1 MSNPLQSAFK
11 NYKIILALFI
21 GLSISGYMIYR
32 AFSEVKIIKVEH
44 NSGNLKWVD
53 GNHNNH
59 VDLNDL
65 SDFKKVKTG
74 NYQKQTL
81 RTTLQEVTWSKTA
94 VLWIFVAI
102 LFTVGRDLFY
112 MIRIRLLTKK
122 KLTWKSSFFVIMLW
136 EFASA
141 LSPGVV
147 GGAAVA
153 MFILNRE
160 TIPMGKATAIVIV
173 TAFMDNLFY
182 IVMIPLVFVFL
193 RNTEVFNINGDTSV
207 ALTLWFWGGF
217 TIILLVCTFLYVSLF
232 WRPKLAGEVL
242 LLLFSLPF
250 IKRWKFVAREW
261 GKDIEIAAK
270 QFKNESSGFWWKVF
284 GSTVA
289 SWLSRY
295 LVINALLQAF
305 ISLSVIDHVHV
316 LAKQLILWLFMLVSP
331 TPGGSGIAEYAFGEL
346 LSDFTSSAM
355 LLVALAILWL
365 LISYFPYL
373 VIGSILLPVWL
384 RKNR

>member
-1 MSNPLQSAFK
+1 M
-11 NYKIILALFI
+11 
-21 GLSISGYMIYR
+21 
-32 AFSEVKIIKVEH
+32 
-44 NSGNLKWVD
+44 
-53 GNHNNH
+53 
-59 VDLNDL
+59 
-65 SDFKKVKTG
+65 
-74 NYQKQTL
+74 
-81 RTTLQEVTWSKTA
+81 
-94 VLWIFVAI
+94 
-102 LFTVGRDLFY
+102 
-112 MIRIRLLTKK
+112 
-122 KLTWKSSFFVIMLW
+122 
-136 EFASA
+136 
-141 LSPGVV
+141 
-147 GGAAVA
+147 
-153 MFILNRE
+153 
-160 TIPMGKATAIVIV
+160 
-173 TAFMDNLFY
+173 
-182 IVMIPLVFVFL
+182 
-193 RNTEVFNINGDTSV
+193 
-207 ALTLWFWGGF
+207 
-217 TIILLVCTFLYVSLF
+217 VCTFLYVSLF

-355 LLVALAILWL
+355 LLVALAILWR